1 MVVVLSQPWWVAKGP
16 DMSESNGVT
25 MRGENAPETMVASA
39 IAAEPVAPGEPSAA
53 TTAAPVP
60 PTRRRGSRLARFFV
74 IVGIVLL
81 SSVFVLPL
89 LAEAM
94 DSGSN
99 PPGVASGWTAFFAV
113 LYVAPFGL
121 ISFLLAIFAKLA
133 QKLDENEQGL

>member
-1 MVVVLSQPWWVAKGP
+1 
-16 DMSESNGVT
+16 MSESYDVT
-25 MRGENAPETMVASA
+25 MRGENVPEVMVASA
-39 IAAEPVAPGEPSAA
+39 VAAQPDAPGGSTVA
-53 TTAAPVP
+53 TAAAPVP
-60 PTRRRGSRLARFFV
+60 LTRRRGSKLARFFV

-99 PPGVASGWTAFFAV
+99 PSGVASGWTFFFAV

-121 ISFLLAIFAKLA
+121 ISFLLAIVAKLA
-133 QKLDENEQGL
+133 QKLDEKEQGL

>member
-1 MVVVLSQPWWVAKGP
+1 
-16 DMSESNGVT
+16 MSESNGVT

-53 TTAAPVP
+53 TTAVPVP
-60 PTRRRGSRLARFFV
+60 PARRRGSRLARFFV

-94 DSGSN
+94 DSGSI

-121 ISFLLAIFAKLA
+121 ISFLLAIVAKLA

>member
-1 MVVVLSQPWWVAKGP
+1 MN
-16 DMSESNGVT
+16 ESNDVA
-25 MRGENAPETMVASA
+25 MYGENAPEAMVASA
-39 IAAEPVAPGEPSAA
+39 VAAQPVAPGGSTAA

-60 PTRRRGSRLARFFV
+60 PARRRGSRLARFFV

-99 PPGVASGWTAFFAV
+99 PPGVASGWTAFFV
-113 LYVAPFGL
+113 VFYVAPFGL
-121 ISFLLAIFAKLA
+121 ISFLLAILAKLVH
-133 QKLDENEQGL
+133 KLDEKEQGL

>member
-1 MVVVLSQPWWVAKGP
+1 MN
-16 DMSESNGVT
+16 ESDDVT
-25 MRGENAPETMVASA
+25 MRGENVPEAMVASA
-39 IAAEPVAPGEPSAA
+39 VAAQPVAPGESATT
-53 TTAAPVP
+53 TTAAPFAP
-60 PTRRRGSRLARFFV
+60 ARRRGSRLARFFV

-133 QKLDENEQGL
+133 QKLDEKEQGL

>member
-1 MVVVLSQPWWVAKGP
+1 MNER
-16 DMSESNGVT
+16 DDVT
-25 MRGENAPETMVASA
+25 MRGENVPEAMVASA
-39 IAAEPVAPGEPSAA
+39 VAAQPVAPGESAA
-53 TTAAPVP
+53 TTTAAPFAP
-60 PTRRRGSRLARFFV
+60 ARRRGSRLARFFV
-74 IVGIVLL
+74 ILGIVLL

-99 PPGVASGWTAFFAV
+99 PPGVASGWAAFFAV

-133 QKLDENEQGL
+133 QKLDEKEQGL